1 MEYHENK
8 NIYAID
14 YTFPKE
20 KIQAKEESGWV
31 TLTGEVNCNHQKNKT
46 TVL

>member
-1 MEYHENK
+1 MGYHKNK

-14 YTFPKE
+14 YTFPKD
-20 KIQAKEESGWV
+20 KIQAKGESGWV
-31 TLTGEVNCNHQKNKT
+31 TLTGEVNWNHQKNNA